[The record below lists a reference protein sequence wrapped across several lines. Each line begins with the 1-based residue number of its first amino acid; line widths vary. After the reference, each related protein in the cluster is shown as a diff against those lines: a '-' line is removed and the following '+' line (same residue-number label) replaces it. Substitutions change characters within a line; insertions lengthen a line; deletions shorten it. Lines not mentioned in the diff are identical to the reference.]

1 MNFRSSKTS
10 DPQRLSLNLLDKI
23 KLKRRG
29 KYLVLSNISVLSTIN
44 KKV

>member
-1 MNFRSSKTS
+1 MNLRSSKTS

-29 KYLVLSNISVLSTIN
+29 KYLVLSNISVFN
-44 KKV
+44 YK